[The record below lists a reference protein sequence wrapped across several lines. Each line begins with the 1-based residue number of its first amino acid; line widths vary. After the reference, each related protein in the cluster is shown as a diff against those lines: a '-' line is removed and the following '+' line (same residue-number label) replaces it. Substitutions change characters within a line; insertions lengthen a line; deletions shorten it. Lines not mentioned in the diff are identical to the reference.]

1 MDIMESIYQ
10 RARSAPQR
18 VAFPEATEE
27 KILQAARTCAGQ
39 GICRPVL
46 VGEPD
51 AIRAAARQYDVALD
65 GIETPLPRWRW
76 PRSSPTTQRN
86 TP

>member
-10 RARSAPQR
+10 RAKATPQR

-27 KILQAARTCAGQ
+27 KILQAARTCADQ

-46 VGEPD
+46 VGDGWVLTGFRE
-51 AIRAAARQYDVALD
+51 AEWAAALGKA
-65 GIETPLPRWRW
+65 
-76 PRSSPTTQRN
+76 
-86 TP
+86 